1 MLHHPLSLLLQIK
14 KLSVKVKKWK
24 KRQALG
30 LPRGGR
36 PRKPKM
42 INDDEE
48 EEEEVEMSEE
58 LSDPE
63 EYMEYSIVQHEV
75 TSLLI
80 TMGIYIL
87 ITMVTCLLITMVTT

>member
-1 MLHHPLSLLLQIK
+1 MILFQKKQNRRLVLEDLMVLTASLQIK

-42 INDDEE
+42 LEEEDEE
-48 EEEEVEMSEE
+48 DEVVMSDG
-58 LSDPE
+58 LSDQE

-75 TSLLI
+75 MYSPW
-80 TMGIYIL
+80 
-87 ITMVTCLLITMVTT
+87 

>member
-1 MLHHPLSLLLQIK
+1 M
-14 KLSVKVKKWK
+14 KKWK

-42 INDDEE
+42 IIEEEDEE
-48 EEEEVEMSEE
+48 LAEEEVEMSEE
-58 LSDPE
+58 LSDQE

-75 TSLLI
+75 
-80 TMGIYIL
+80 MY
-87 ITMVTCLLITMVTT
+87 MC

>member
-1 MLHHPLSLLLQIK
+1 M
-14 KLSVKVKKWK
+14 KKWK

-42 INDDEE
+42 IVDEE
-48 EEEEVEMSEE
+48 EEELEEVEMSEG
-58 LSDPE
+58 LSDQE

-75 TSLLI
+75 MCVLVNASYHSYRTHESFEEEVLLF
-80 TMGIYIL
+80 YENQ
-87 ITMVTCLLITMVTT
+87 

>member
-1 MLHHPLSLLLQIK
+1 MN
-14 KLSVKVKKWK
+14 KWK

-42 INDDEE
+42 LNEE
-48 EEEEVEMSEE
+48 EDEEEVETMSDE
-58 LSDPE
+58 LTDQE

-75 TSLLI
+75 I
-80 TMGIYIL
+80 
-87 ITMVTCLLITMVTT
+87 CLL

>member
-1 MLHHPLSLLLQIK
+1 MSCSLQIK

-42 INDDEE
+42 LNEEE

-75 TSLLI
+75 
-80 TMGIYIL
+80 
-87 ITMVTCLLITMVTT
+87 